1 MSGNDIY
8 SKCLAVDEYRTLS
21 WCRTAYRAVLHPVI
35 SLMLP
40 PLVFLVIDPDV
51 ALRRLTSSRYCLWD
65 EKRRNWQKSRTHE

>member
-35 SLMLP
+35 SLLLP

-51 ALRRLTSSRYCLWD
+51 ALRPADELTILLVR
-65 EKRRNWQKSRTHE
+65 

>member
-35 SLMLP
+35 SLLP
-40 PLVFLVIDPDV
+40 PLVFFVIDHDCP
-51 ALRRLTSSRYCLWD
+51 AAG
-65 EKRRNWQKSRTHE
+65 